1 MTTNKFDFLEGI
13 CSPEHIINLLIDK
26 KGIENQIYEAS
37 KELSALHSKNI
48 TISFYFERLYAVFKN
63 IFLNLNKSEVDRH
76 EKIICYEKVIPLI
89 LFFAH
94 IIFLNRYLPL

>member
-13 CSPEHIINLLIDK
+13 CDSENIINLVIDK

-37 KELSALHSKNI
+37 KELSSFHSKNI

-63 IFLNLNKSEVDRH
+63 IFLNINKPEFDRFEKIRSH
-76 EKIICYEKVIPLI
+76 EKVLSY
-89 LFFAH
+89 FS
-94 IIFLNRYLPL
+94 FL